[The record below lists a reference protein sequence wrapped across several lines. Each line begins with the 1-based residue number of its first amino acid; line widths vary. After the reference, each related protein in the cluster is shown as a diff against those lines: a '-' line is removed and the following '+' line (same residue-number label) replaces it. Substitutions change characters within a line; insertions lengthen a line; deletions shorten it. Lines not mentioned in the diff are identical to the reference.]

1 MTLAFLNTPQD
12 LQNIADSSE
21 TNNAVLSTRILNF
34 YFSTSLIDLFLFI
47 YFFLF
52 ISFINLENTKAIS

>member
-1 MTLAFLNTPQD
+1 MTLAFLNTPQE